1 MTSQPSRDDHD
12 RVLVIVAHTDDETL
26 GAGGVL
32 ARHSASGDR
41 VFGYSLTDGV
51 GARDPEGAEAA
62 RSRAEAARKA
72 ASILGFEWLDP
83 GDFPDNAL
91 DSVPLLSIVKQL
103 EAVKRLV
110 DPGIVYTHSP
120 ADLNI
125 DHTIVARA
133 VLTAFRPQPGETW
146 RELRAIEV
154 PSATDYGHRGVTGT
168 FQPNLYVDVTDTW
181 PRKREALAC
190 YAAEMR
196 DAPHSRSI
204 EGVETLARLR
214 GNQVGLQMAEAF
226 EVIRR
231 IER

>member
-1 MTSQPSRDDHD
+1 LTPQASHDKRDT
-12 RVLVIVAHTDDETL
+12 VLVIVAHTDDETL
-26 GAGGVL
+26 GAGGAL
-32 ARHSASGDR
+32 ARHAASGDR

-51 GARDPEGAEAA
+51 GARNPLGSEASRARLEAA
-62 RSRAEAARKA
+62 KRA

-91 DSVPLLSIVKQL
+91 DSVPLLSIVKHV
-103 EAVKRLV
+103 EIAKTLV
-110 DPGIVYTHSP
+110 APSIVYTHSP

-133 VLTAFRPQPGETW
+133 VLTAFRPQPGEIL

-154 PSATDYGHRGVTGT
+154 PSATDYGHRGITGT
-168 FQPNLYVDVTDTW
+168 FQPNLYVDVSDTW
-181 PRKREALAC
+181 ARKREALEC
-190 YAAEMR
+190 YADEMR
-196 DAPHSRSI
+196 EAPHSRSV
-204 EGVETLARLR
+204 EGVENLARLR
-214 GNQVGLQMAEAF
+214 GNQVGLRMAEAF